1 MTRKMALTLTSC
13 DGSQQQMKRDDRPCV
28 TPSGEMPSDRDNS
41 PTMNFFQR
49 PLGPLLLDATIPNQ
63 TTGRR
68 RVRAIMLQWRKDP
81 FPSRPTGFSGR
92 PGLRLRN
99 YAYVLGA
106 ASRELGEKGRFVDLF
121 SSVIQASL
129 IPPVTILAETR
140 RCLLILK
147 ATRTLITYRQ

>member
-1 MTRKMALTLTSC
+1 MALTLTSC

-28 TPSGEMPSDRDNS
+28 TPSDRDNS

-63 TTGRR
+63 PFGTTGRR